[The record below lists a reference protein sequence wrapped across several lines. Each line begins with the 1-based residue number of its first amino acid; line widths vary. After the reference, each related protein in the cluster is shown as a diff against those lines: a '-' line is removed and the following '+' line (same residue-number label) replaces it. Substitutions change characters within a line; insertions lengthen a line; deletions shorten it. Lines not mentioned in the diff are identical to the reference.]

1 MTWPKGADM
10 VTRLIVAGEL
20 ERITASDSQAR
31 VMLADAR
38 RHLGSARAIAETD
51 ALGAYVLTYDA
62 ARKAI
67 AGILEA
73 QGLRATSR
81 GGHVVLYDAAMA
93 QFDPPLGSLIRPFN
107 RMRARR
113 NQVEYASSENPEVT
127 SQEVLADLEKAAALI
142 DMAERVLPQL
152 DAF

>member
-1 MTWPKGADM
+1 MTWPKGSDM
-10 VTRLIVAGEL
+10 VTRLIDAGHW
-20 ERITASDSQAR
+20 SGPPPPHGQAR
-31 VMLADAR
+31 LMLDDAR
-38 RHLGSARAIAETD
+38 RHLRSARAIAESD

-73 QGLRATSR
+73 QGLRATTR

-93 QFDPPLGSLIRPFN
+93 QFDPPLGPLIRPFN

-127 SQEVLADLEKAAALI
+127 TRGSARRYGEGSRPDRHGGTRAA
-142 DMAERVLPQL
+142 
-152 DAF
+152 

>member
-1 MTWPKGADM
+1 MTWLKGADM
-10 VTRLIVAGEL
+10 VARLVDAGEL
-20 ERITASDSQAR
+20 ERVTASRSQAGD
-31 VMLADAR
+31 MLEAAR
-38 RHLGSARAIAETD
+38 RHLGSARAIAESD
-51 ALGAYVLTYDA
+51 PLGAYVLTYDS

-81 GGHVVLYDAAMA
+81 GGHIVLYDAALA
-93 QFDPPLGSLIRPFN
+93 QFDPPMGSLIRPFN
-107 RMRARR
+107 RMWARR

-127 SQEVLADLEKAAALI
+127 TQEVLADLQKAAALI
-142 DMAERVLPQL
+142 DMAERVLPEL

>member
-1 MTWPKGADM
+1 M
-10 VTRLIVAGEL
+10 E
-20 ERITASDSQAR
+20 SDS
-31 VMLADAR
+31 
-38 RHLGSARAIAETD
+38 
-51 ALGAYVLTYDA
+51 LGAYVLTYDA

-67 AGILEA
+67 AGVLEA

-113 NQVEYASSENPEVT
+113 NQVEYASSENPEIRPE
-127 SQEVLADLEKAAALI
+127 EVLADLEKAAALI